1 LGGKFIFWI
10 EEQHKKY
17 GACKTSRRIREPR
30 NNVICR
36 PSRSYRPR

>member
-17 GACKTSRRIREPR
+17 GACNASRRMREAR